1 MSDAGWPLCVFEGRS
16 AARSV
21 PSLTRRS
28 MNLYWRGTRRKV
40 RVAQPGPGRGHGR
53 REDPAKS
60 RTRRWSNL
68 TRRTCDSEDTWGIHS
83 PKLQSRGL
91 GDGQST
97 VAWTCEQRSSGQERS
112 SGTVAG
118 RLGGACQSRRSR
130 RSAASESRV
139 SRPARLR
146 PGCHTA
152 EPRTPMKRRRSCR
165 RRPGKGGCSRPAS
178 TRTGGAGGQSW
189 RAVRVGVQ
197 RCAGPGG
204 PGGQLEWKGRPARGR
219 GRRPGRRIKLG
230 REGGGRPTRRRPGEL
245 ERRNLKPAA
254 FRERERAHWGA
265 APRDRRLGRRAAG
278 RVAALAPDSEA
289 GVRVKLPPNR
299 TAPASRCFNFG
310 RRGPGVQVSRRR
322 RRGGVHPLSSCRLL
336 CDSRSIQ
343 WRQGRVQASESAGG
357 EAGGEVHLRGGDVLP
372 GQPAGRLARLL
383 PAARARGYMLAS
395 APALARARAGCA
407 AEQSRL
413 RSPIAGR

>member
-1 MSDAGWPLCVFEGRS
+1 MSDAGWPLCGFEGRR

-83 PKLQSRGL
+83 PKLQSHGL
-91 GDGQST
+91 GDGLST
-97 VAWTCEQRSSGQERS
+97 VAWTCEQRSSGEERS

-118 RLGGACQSRRSR
+118 RPGGACQSRRSR

-146 PGCHTA
+146 PGCLTA
-152 EPRTPMKRRRSCR
+152 EPRTPIKRRRSCR
-165 RRPGKGGCSRPAS
+165 RRPDKGGCSRPAS

-189 RAVRVGVQ
+189 QAVRVGVQ
-197 RCAGPGG
+197 RCAGPW
-204 PGGQLEWKGRPARGR
+204 QLEWEGRPARGR

-230 REGGGRPTRRRPGEL
+230 RKGGGRPTRRRPGEL

-254 FRERERAHWGA
+254 FREREST
-265 APRDRRLGRRAAG
+265 LGRRAQG
-278 RVAALAPDSEA
+278 PVT
-289 GVRVKLPPNR
+289 R
-299 TAPASRCFNFG
+299 TQG
-310 RRGPGVQVSRRR
+310 RRPGGRAGARLRGRGPSQAASKLDCSSESVFQLRPAGSRRPSQQGLSRRR
-322 RRGGVHPLSSCRLL
+322 RRAGVHLLSSCRLL

-357 EAGGEVHLRGGDVLP
+357 EAGG
-372 GQPAGRLARLL
+372 
-383 PAARARGYMLAS
+383 
-395 APALARARAGCA
+395 
-407 AEQSRL
+407 
-413 RSPIAGR
+413 